1 MTDYSGKK
9 HIISALMRRYT
20 DRVPV
25 TVQIGPYCSRLT
37 DYSVKEILQDAKKSA
52 EAHLAF
58 YDRFAPD
65 SVIIYNDIYLEVEA
79 LGCELEFPMDSTED
93 RIDHFFNFSRQYDT
107 GSSLCHHC
115 ENTDRSFFRHRVHG
129 QAGLVLFMRN

>member
-1 MTDYSGKK
+1 VADHCGKK

-25 TVQIGPYCSRLT
+25 TVLIGPYCSRLI
-37 DYSVKEILQDAKKSA
+37 DYSVKEILQDAKKST

-65 SVIIYNDIYLEVEA
+65 S
-79 LGCELEFPMDSTED
+79 
-93 RIDHFFNFSRQYDT
+93 
-107 GSSLCHHC
+107 
-115 ENTDRSFFRHRVHG
+115 
-129 QAGLVLFMRN
+129 